1 MQDSNL
7 FESASGLAD
16 AGLFAEPVSEEAIRQ
31 ETRSRDWADGARITY
46 WVGLTLLG
54 TFLVS
59 LINAFPLRFADASWQ
74 LSFMSVLLGSGAMA
88 LLGFLLVCLARIF
101 NPSDREITR
110 RSLLLRT
117 LASWIALGWV
127 LLIPL
132 QLFIGMRLINTQAS
146 NEIDAIR
153 KLEAVAGAVRN
164 SLSEAELRAALGQM
178 PNQPP
183 LPQLTVPLDIGKAN
197 LLAQFQKAINTAK
210 NRHQEGSS
218 TRWQTWAREAFRNS
232 LQSLLLGLGF
242 LAIGKNRMFEAPA
255 STPSRSSRSRS
266 R

>member
-1 MQDSNL
+1 
-7 FESASGLAD
+7 
-16 AGLFAEPVSEEAIRQ
+16 
-31 ETRSRDWADGARITY
+31 
-46 WVGLTLLG
+46 
-54 TFLVS
+54 
-59 LINAFPLRFADASWQ
+59 
-74 LSFMSVLLGSGAMA
+74 
-88 LLGFLLVCLARIF
+88 
-101 NPSDREITR
+101 
-110 RSLLLRT
+110 
-117 LASWIALGWV
+117 
-127 LLIPL
+127 
-132 QLFIGMRLINTQAS
+132 
-146 NEIDAIR
+146 
-153 KLEAVAGAVRN
+153 
-164 SLSEAELRAALGQM
+164 M

>member
-1 MQDSNL
+1 MQDPNL
-7 FESASGLAD
+7 FEATG
-16 AGLFAEPVSEEAIRQ
+16 AGAGVFGDPVSAEQIKK

-46 WVGLTLLG
+46 WVGLTMLG

-59 LINAFPLRFADASWQ
+59 LINALPPRLGDANWQ
-74 LSFMSVLLGSGAMA
+74 LSFISLLMGSGGMA
-88 LLGFLLVCLARIF
+88 LLGSLLVCLARLF
-101 NPSDREITR
+101 NTSDRDIDK
-110 RSLLLRT
+110 RSRLVRT
-117 LASWIALGWV
+117 LASWIALGWL

-132 QLFIGMRLINTQAS
+132 QLFIGVRLINTQTSNEIAEIKKIEAITSAVRNAS
-146 NEIDAIR
+146 NE
-153 KLEAVAGAVRN
+153 L
-164 SLSEAELRAALGQM
+164 ELRAALAQV

-183 LPQLTVPLDIGKAN
+183 LPALTVPLEIAKAN

-210 NRHQEGSS
+210 NRQDEGGS
-218 TRWQTWAREAFRNS
+218 TRWQTWMKEAFRNS

-242 LAIGKNRMFEAPA
+242 LAIGKNRMLEAPA